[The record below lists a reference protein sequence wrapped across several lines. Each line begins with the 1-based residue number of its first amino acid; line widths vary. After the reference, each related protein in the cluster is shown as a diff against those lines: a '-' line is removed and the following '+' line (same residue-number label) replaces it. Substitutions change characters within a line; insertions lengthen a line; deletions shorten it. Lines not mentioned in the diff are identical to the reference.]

1 MQTGILN
8 IHKPSGTGSTKVVN
22 YIKKLLPE
30 EFKIGHAGTLDPFAT
45 GVLLVLVGRQAT
57 RLCDTF
63 MNQPKQYRATIRLG
77 ATTPTDDPES
87 EARPTIGAHAP
98 CLEQIL
104 QVLASQTGL
113 IQQTPP
119 AFSALKIRGKRA
131 SDRLRQGEMIELSPR
146 PVRIDRIDLIRYDWP
161 DLEIRVD
168 CGRGTYI
175 RSIAR
180 DVGQLLG
187 VGGYLIQL
195 ERTRIGQF
203 TVEQSI
209 RLETL
214 HRENIQSFIQPIQS
228 TVFSH

>member
-1 MQTGILN
+1 M
-8 IHKPSGTGSTKVVN
+8 
-22 YIKKLLPE
+22 
-30 EFKIGHAGTLDPFAT
+30 
-45 GVLLVLVGRQAT
+45 
-57 RLCDTF
+57 
-63 MNQPKQYRATIRLG
+63 
-77 ATTPTDDPES
+77 
-87 EARPTIGAHAP
+87 
-98 CLEQIL
+98 
-104 QVLASQTGL
+104 LASQTGL

-131 SDRLRQGEMIELSPR
+131 SDRLRQGEIIELSPR

-203 TVEQSI
+203 TVEQSV

-214 HRENIQSFIQPIQS
+214 NCENIQSFIHPIQS
-228 TVFSH
+228 TSLLTLNLRD